1 MDKPKPVPLP
11 KGLVVKKGSKMRDR
25 TFSGIPEPLSARLNY
40 VFVLENIKRVYY
52 ASNLPLASFT
62 ALGYYYLLGIW

>member
-25 TFSGIPEPLSARLNY
+25 AFSGIPEPLSA
-40 VFVLENIKRVYY
+40 IAWDK
-52 ASNLPLASFT
+52 LPTL
-62 ALGYYYLLGIW
+62 